1 MSSEA
6 YHWWANLLHG
16 GMLLDLPRLAKLI
29 PELPA
34 PLPGYQGEQLRR
46 EITSF
51 TGDLGGK
58 RTAFVAF
65 VLEKTCGFSPPLGHW
80 HRGSKIDALWTRRGF
95 GGETIRP
102 DHLWIAG
109 TGGLMP
115 VFIDDQKRLGL
126 GRGKRVYSHVLQWL
140 RATGQ
145 ALAVLTNGQQWRIVF
160 AGSDFDAFVEWDI
173 QQWFAE
179 GEFSAEFSGLRGL
192 LAPSRWTGEQVDQP
206 CPLLLSIRDSR
217 KGQSDLSQVLGERVR
232 QAAEHLIQAHAAA
245 FVGQNLPPADIY
257 RAAVRMIMRMVVVL
271 FAESRDGLLPRD
283 NPTYYSGYSLH
294 GLRELLERISPHRLA
309 EAYSA
314 WPRVLALFRLIY
326 SGCGHEAMPVP
337 AYGGELFAP
346 GNAAGDDPMGRTLAI
361 FETACFGQSL
371 TSDLEVRR
379 ILDLLTRTR
388 IRIRQGR
395 SSTLVPAPVDFSNL
409 DNEYIGILYAGL
421 LDFELRCARPEEP
434 IVFLALGNQP
444 SLPLASLEAMDDA
457 AIKNLLEKFSKTGD
471 DDDAEEPEEAP
482 AEPEP
487 TDDAEPAAED
497 ESSADIAA
505 EPLADSRLS
514 LQGRAEAWAR
524 RACEI
529 GKLVSRPRG
538 AMTPEKRMRYEAD
551 VASAARKLITK
562 TVLPGE
568 WYLARWGGT
577 RKGAGTFYT
586 VRQLA
591 VPTVQRTLRPLAY
604 DPPAGADGKP
614 NIDAPPGQWK
624 VKPPEAILA
633 LKVCDLACGSGSF
646 PLASLRFLTDALYQS
661 MVVHGRFRQH
671 NGRDIMELIRDA
683 SGRESLT
690 SELLPCRPDD
700 DDFEVRVKAILRRY
714 VVERCIYGVDLD
726 PLAVE
731 LCRLSLWIETLD
743 RSLPMTFLSHKIKWG
758 NALVGAWFDQFLHY
772 PVMAWQRVGG
782 DEKHANGVHVEEGQQ
797 TKAIAAF
804 AKQVKA
810 DLVSYIDG
818 ATLFYPVDL
827 TTVRTGHDTAE
838 NALREIHSLGITE
851 VSQRQQRYEA
861 LRSSPE
867 FRRLQDAFDLWC
879 ALWFWPA
886 TDLHAAPVPSQF
898 AKGNLSAETWAIA
911 RKVAGERHFFHWE
924 LEFPDVF
931 GHSSAGFDAVN
942 GNPPWEISKP
952 NSKEFFSAVD
962 PLYRGYGKQDAI
974 SRQKDYF
981 RNDEQTESR
990 WIDYQAFYKAMSNWV
1005 SSAGFPYGDRVTVDK
1020 DGKKSHDLNLAEP
1033 RSRDSFVGSQ
1043 HRHNTWKAAREESS
1057 GYADRDHAFRHQGS
1071 GDINLYKMFLE
1082 QAHAILGDG
1091 GRLGLIVPSGLYSD
1105 SGSRPL
1111 RQLFTEKCRWEW
1123 LFGFENR
1130 EGIFDIHRS
1139 FKFNPVIIQKHGKT
1153 DAIRTAFMRRQLTD
1167 WEEAT
1172 QHVTLYPADR
1182 ITRFSPNSLALLEIQ
1197 SQRDLEVLTKVYSN
1211 SILLG
1216 DESPDGW
1223 GIRYA
1228 REFDMTN
1235 DSRLFP
1241 PRPKWEEWG
1250 YQADEYNRWI
1260 KGDWQ
1265 AVELLYAELRVKPL
1279 PTGQRRCAQ
1288 PPYDTLPIPRVDFP
1302 AGIIFSREAT
1312 HFIRETDIPI
1322 VEFTDAAGKPLTI
1335 KDGRGSSAR
1344 ERKITGPAIALPLY
1358 EGRMI
1363 GQFDFSEKGWVS
1375 GKGRSAEWRDIPWE
1389 HKQIE
1394 PQYVM
1399 GAASYTMVR
1408 DREGQPKALRGLK
1421 LGFMAVGSATNSRS
1435 MIAGFVR
1442 DCPCGNAVPPLLP
1455 RRTTL
1460 GPAMG
1465 AVLDSFAFDFVM
1477 RCRLGGLNLNYFV
1490 IAESP
1495 LPNPSRVAQ
1504 QVVTLASGA
1513 MICDVMFADTWAAS
1527 RVATRIPWRKA
1538 WAITR
1543 HERSRCI
1550 AACNA
1555 IALSLLGYDHNA
1567 ASHILD
1573 QCDIPRFQLTDAV
1586 TYRLKPK
1593 GFWRID
1599 KDKDPEHRLTVLS
1612 LVAFHDLQA
1621 KIAAC
1626 NGDVSNGIEV
1636 FCNQNDGEGW
1646 MLPET
1651 LRLADY
1657 GLGHDDRARNHQPV
1671 RECFGPRFYDWQL
1684 AQTTEESWKECHLH
1698 ARNLL
1703 GADDYQRLLDK
1714 LEGRTTPTPTVGPS
1728 TIDTRTGT
1736 LFDIDDAP
1744 LFQKRQEP

>member
-16 GMLLDLPRLAKLI
+16 GMLLDLPRLAKLL
-29 PELPA
+29 PELPV
-34 PLPGYQGEQLRR
+34 PLPGYQAEQLRR

-65 VLEKTCGFSPPLGHW
+65 VLEKSCGFSPPLGHW
-80 HRGSKIDALWTRRGF
+80 HRGSKIDASWTRRGF

-102 DHLWIAG
+102 DHLWIAS

-160 AGSDFDAFVEWDI
+160 AGSDFDAFVEWDL

-179 GEFSAEFSGLRGL
+179 GEFSAEFSGFRGL
-192 LAPSRWTGEQVDQP
+192 LAPSLWTGEQVDQP

-314 WPRVLALFRLIY
+314 WPRVLALFKLIY

-346 GNAAGDDPMGRTLAI
+346 GNAASDDPMGRTLAI

-395 SSTLVPAPVDFSNL
+395 STTLVPAPVDFSNL

-421 LDFELRCARPEEP
+421 LDFELHCARPDEP

-444 SLPLASLEAMDDA
+444 SLPLASLEAMDEP

-471 DDDAEEPEEAP
+471 DDEAEEPEEETS
-482 AEPEP
+482 AEPESA
-487 TDDAEPAAED
+487 DDADTEAED
-497 ESSADIAA
+497 ETAADSAA
-505 EPLADSRLS
+505 ELVADSRLS

-551 VASAARKLITK
+551 VAAAARKLITK

-683 SGRESLT
+683 SGRESLA

-782 DEKHANGVHVEEGQQ
+782 DEKHSNGVHVEEGQQ

-851 VSQRQQRYEA
+851 VNQRQQRYEA
-861 LRSSPE
+861 LRSSAE

-898 AKGNLSAETWAIA
+898 AKGNLSAETWAVV
-911 RKVAGERHFFHWE
+911 REVAKERRFFHWE

-931 GHSSAGFDAVN
+931 GHSSTGFNAVN
-942 GNPPWEISKP
+942 GNPPWEIAKP
-952 NSKEFFSAVD
+952 NSKEFFSAID
-962 PLYRGYGKQDAI
+962 PLYRGYGKQEAI
-974 SRQKDYF
+974 NRQKDYF
-981 RNDEQTESR
+981 GNDEQTERR
-990 WIDYQAFYKAMSNWV
+990 WIEYQAFYKAMSNWV

-1033 RSRDSFVGSQ
+1033 RSRDSFAGSQ
-1043 HRHNTWKAAREESS
+1043 HRHDTWKAAREESS
-1057 GYADRDHAFRHQGS
+1057 GYADQDHAFRHQGS

-1123 LFGFENR
+1123 LFGFENH
-1130 EGIFDIHRS
+1130 EAIFDIHRS

-1153 DAIRTAFMRRQLTD
+1153 EAIRTAFMRRQLAD
-1167 WEEAT
+1167 WEEAEP
-1172 QHVTLYPADR
+1172 HFTLYPADR
-1182 ITRFSPNSLALLEIQ
+1182 ITRFSPKSLALLEIQ
-1197 SQRDLEVLTKVYSN
+1197 SQRDLEVLTKIYAN
-1211 SILLG
+1211 SVLLG
-1216 DESPDGW
+1216 DDSPDGW
-1223 GIRYA
+1223 GVRYT

-1235 DSRLFP
+1235 DSKLFP

-1250 YQADEYNRWI
+1250 YQADEYSRWI

-1265 AVELLYAELRVKPL
+1265 PIEKLYAELRVKPL
-1279 PTGQRRCAQ
+1279 PEGQRRCAQ
-1288 PPYDTLPIPRVDFP
+1288 PPYDKLPIPRADIP
-1302 AGIIFSREAT
+1302 AGVILSREAT
-1312 HFIRETDIPI
+1312 HFIREKHIPV
-1322 VEFTDAAGKPLTI
+1322 VEFTDAAGRPLTI
-1335 KDGRGSSAR
+1335 KEGRGRNAT
-1344 ERKITGPAIALPLY
+1344 ERKIVGPAVALPLY

-1363 GQFDFSEKGWVS
+1363 GQFDLSEKGWVS
-1375 GKGRSAEWRDIPWE
+1375 GKGRSAVWREIPFAS
-1389 HKQIE
+1389 KTSE
-1394 PQYVM
+1394 PQFAM
-1399 GAASYTMVR
+1399 GQAVAMAFGVQPL
-1408 DREGQPKALRGLK
+1408 REGT
-1421 LGFMAVGSATNSRS
+1421 GFMDVTAATNTRTFIAS
-1435 MIAGFVR
+1435 MVGNL
-1442 DCPCGNAVPPLLP
+1442 PCGNKVPILSTARSGLHQMQVTAFANSLTEDYVTRMRLCGLTMNWFIVAELPLPSPSVCSSAL
-1455 RRTTL
+1455 RRL
-1460 GPAMG
+1460 AEC
-1465 AVLDSFAFDFVM
+1465 AAK
-1477 RCRLGGLNLNYFV
+1477 LNLVHVSRSPSWMRIGGFSRRHWALTA
-1490 IAESP
+1490 AERMRQ
-1495 LPNPSRVAQ
+1495 RV
-1504 QVVTLASGA
+1504 
-1513 MICDVMFADTWAAS
+1513 
-1527 RVATRIPWRKA
+1527 
-1538 WAITR
+1538 
-1543 HERSRCI
+1543 
-1550 AACNA
+1550 
-1555 IALSLLGYDHNA
+1555 
-1567 ASHILD
+1567 ILD
-1573 QCDIPRFQLTDAV
+1573 ALVAVVWGLSVEDVSWLTRPDRNN
-1586 TYRLKPK
+1586 TK
-1593 GFWRID
+1593 GFWRVD
-1599 KDKDPEHRLTVLS
+1599 DDRPLEQRLTTLAVIA
-1612 LVAFHDLQA
+1612 VRDLQQE
-1621 KIAAC
+1621 IINN
-1626 NGDVSNGIEV
+1626 NGDVSKGIEA
-1636 FCNQNDGEGW
+1636 FCGLNDGEGW

-1657 GLGHDDRARNHQPV
+1657 GLGNAEQAREHQPV
-1671 RECFGPRFYDWQL
+1671 RSCFGERFYDWQL
-1684 AQTTEESWKECHLH
+1684 AQSADESRRECHLH

-1703 GADDYQRLLDK
+1703 GEASFQRLLDEI
-1714 LEGRTTPTPTVGPS
+1714 EGRVTPATPGAPAGGPDS
-1728 TIDTRTGT
+1728 RTGT
-1736 LFDIDDAP
+1736 LFDMDDAP
-1744 LFQKRQEP
+1744 LFQQPKER